1 MYLENHLDILGL
13 GRRHFHHC
21 RALESSSSAPCI
33 KSLLSSSSRLANSL
47 AKARSLAWRPKLGI
61 DTCDL
66 VPLSSKALSSYT
78 VDPLCSMTTQPLKFP
93 NLVTGLPKNPPYSSQ
108 TSALCSRFTPNEW
121 FQKQVKF
128 YNEAD
133 SNRYYSE
140 RMRSDAVKLM
150 READHK
156 IQHTQH
162 DTGRRLGE
170 RISDVTFWRNEIASE
185 LEKQVQEID
194 RLQDCR
200 STLEKAVQ
208 DIENPLHVAEE
219 CLYHREARKGME
231 LVHDDPEKSLL
242 REVEHLKSG
251 QRRLEHCLD
260 RVKDQLR
267 NCRISQNQLELDLK
281 NKESALGIDLHC
293 YQINNASRGLQY
305 YSGIEKYDPCI
316 SKPDTWAETANRII
330 QKSQSERTKSCQ
342 LRAEAETLINRVAQ
356 EMWDAWNSSNNAL
369 SRRCSELLEA
379 KSKLQQHLHKVQQ
392 EIFDVEKNLELM
404 RKAIADKS
412 YALKVAHTR
421 LEARTHRPDI
431 ELCRDYAY
439 TSLQKEIDGI
449 YNQVEKMH
457 RALKDMECQHQRLLR
472 TRNALEHDLA
482 LKIDALY
489 IDKDKVC
496 GLRRAYPVNAM
507 FRF

>member
-1 MYLENHLDILGL
+1 M
-13 GRRHFHHC
+13 
-21 RALESSSSAPCI
+21 SSSKLKDIS
-33 KSLLSSSSRLANSL
+33 KT
-47 AKARSLAWRPKLGI
+47 KSLAWHPNMGVQNVE
-61 DTCDL
+61 L
-66 VPLSSKALSSYT
+66 VPLSSKAVSSYT
-78 VDPLCSMTTQPLKFP
+78 IDPVYNMTTQPLKFP
-93 NLVTGLPKNPPYSSQ
+93 NLVTGLPRNPPYSSQ
-108 TSALCSRFTPNEW
+108 TALCTRFTPNEW

-140 RMRSDAVKLM
+140 RMRSDAVKVM
-150 READHK
+150 REAEQK
-156 IQHTQH
+156 IQHNQY
-162 DTGRRLGE
+162 DTGRRIGE

-185 LEKQVQEID
+185 LEKQVQEIE

-200 STLEKAVQ
+200 ATVEKAIQ

-219 CLYHREARKGME
+219 CLYHREARKGTE

-242 REVEHLKSG
+242 REVEILKSS
-251 QRRLEHCLD
+251 QKKLDMCLD
-260 RVKDQLR
+260 KVKDQLR

-281 NKESALGIDLHC
+281 NKENALGIDLFCH
-293 YQINNASRGLQY
+293 QVNNSSRGLQY
-305 YSGIEKYDPCI
+305 YSGIEKYDPCV
-316 SKPDTWAETANRII
+316 SKPETWAETANRII
-330 QKSQSERTKSCQ
+330 QKSQAERTKSCQ
-342 LRAEAETLINRVAQ
+342 LRSETEALINRIAQ
-356 EMWDAWNSSNNAL
+356 EMWDSWNNSNNSL

-392 EIFDVEKNLELM
+392 EIYDVERNLELL

-431 ELCRDYAY
+431 ELCRDNAY
-439 TSLQKEIDGI
+439 ISLQREIEEI
-449 YNQVEKMH
+449 YAQVEKMH
-457 RALKDMECQHQRLLR
+457 RSLKEMENQHQKLLR
-472 TRNALEHDLA
+472 NRNGLEHDLA
-482 LKIDALY
+482 LKIDAIY